1 MSEVTVQQL
10 ETQREAMKQA
20 VEMRQAVQRLTQNVD
35 FRKVINEQFMEK
47 ECARYVQASADPALS
62 ERNQKDALA
71 IAQAAGHLKRYLS
84 VLIQMGNAA
93 ENELGSIDN
102 ALDEARAETAD
113 ITDVLE

>member
-10 ETQREAMKQA
+10 ETQRETMKQA
-20 VEMRQAVQRLTQNVD
+20 VEMRQAVQRLTQNAD
-35 FRKVINEQFMEK
+35 FRKVITEQFMEK
-47 ECARYVQASADPALS
+47 ECARYVHASADPALN
-62 ERNQKDALA
+62 ERNQKDALS

-93 ENELGSIDN
+93 ENELDSIDT
-102 ALDEARAETAD
+102 ALDEARAETA

>member
-20 VEMRQAVQRLTQNVD
+20 VEMRQAVQRLTQNAD
-35 FRKVINEQFMEK
+35 FRTVITEQFMEK
-47 ECARYVQASADPALS
+47 ECARYVHASSDPALS
-62 ERNQKDALA
+62 ERNQKDALS

-93 ENELGSIDN
+93 ENEMESIDN
-102 ALDEARAETAD
+102 ALDDARAETA

>member
-10 ETQREAMKQA
+10 ETQRESMKQA
-20 VEMRQAVQRLTQNVD
+20 VEMRQAVQRLTHNVD
-35 FRKVINEQFMEK
+35 FRKVITEQFMEK
-47 ECARYVQASADPALS
+47 ECARYVQASGDPALS

-93 ENELGSIDN
+93 ENELESIDN
-102 ALDEARAETAD
+102 ALDDARAETA